1 MCATRWTRISRR
13 QCAGTGPSP
22 PRAATRTGGVD
33 ENEAPRRQRP
43 GRRARGPLA
52 HPAGQTALAEPRAKR
67 LAERGGFE
75 PPIPLRVCRISSA
88 VQSTTLPPLRAPLV
102 GPRSHSEHVW
112 VPCPFPRPR
121 AEAGSGRSARVDIED
136 DGPAGKSTAA
146 TRSTGSGARNRAPS
160 RTPHA
165 ANLSRWSRRGEGN
178 GRCPLAVAL
187 TDLHDFG
194 VQDAAPPG
202 AACSKPVGGHQRW
215 SQNTLIRT

>member
-1 MCATRWTRISRR
+1 
-13 QCAGTGPSP
+13 
-22 PRAATRTGGVD
+22 V
-33 ENEAPRRQRP
+33 
-43 GRRARGPLA
+43 
-52 HPAGQTALAEPRAKR
+52 
-67 LAERGGFE
+67 
-75 PPIPLRVCRISSA
+75 
-88 VQSTTLPPLRAPLV
+88 
-102 GPRSHSEHVW
+102 
-112 VPCPFPRPR
+112 PFPPAAGRCS
-121 AEAGSGRSARVDIED
+121 GSGRSARVDIED